1 MRESVI
7 EQLQQDEEVE
17 INLTPM
23 LDVVFIMLIFF
34 IVTAVFVKDPGVQVT
49 RPSAVT
55 AFIPEKGSIFIA
67 VTAQNEIWVDKRSV
81 GPEGVRAAIERLHTE
96 NPEGGVVIQAD
107 GEAANEFVINVM
119 DARKRQALTMLRL
132 PRPCHKSP
140 HLMIVSITSNR
151 LIDVGENT

>member
-107 GEAANEFVINVM
+107 GEAANEFVVNVM
-119 DARKRQALTMLRL
+119 DAAKAAG
-132 PRPCHKSP
+132 
-140 HLMIVSITSNR
+140 
-151 LIDVGENT
+151 IDDVTIAAAVP

>member
-1 MRESVI
+1 LRKHIANIKTE
-7 EQLQQDEEVE
+7 QDENE

-34 IVTAVFVKDPGVQVT
+34 IVTAVFVKDPGVEIT
-49 RPSAVT
+49 RPSATT

-107 GEAANEFVINVM
+107 GAAANEFVVNVM
-119 DARKRQALTMLRL
+119 DAAKAAG
-132 PRPCHKSP
+132 
-140 HLMIVSITSNR
+140 
-151 LIDVGENT
+151 IDDVTIAAAVP